1 MIGGSGYVT
10 QLITIAD
17 IVLIFELLHLINCE
31 GAAGFVHEVH
41 LYSIVPAMQ
50 EELDRFIV
58 EALSSEDLP
67 HLLRGYLQLFVI
79 VYCHIQHYT

>member
-1 MIGGSGYVT
+1 MIGGSGYTT

-17 IVLIFELLHLINCE
+17 IVLILELLHLINCK
-31 GAAGFVHEVH
+31 GTAGFVREVH

-67 HLLRGYLQLFVI
+67 HLLRGYL
-79 VYCHIQHYT
+79 